1 MFLPNPGILAAGAQ
15 ERTYAD
21 WLAHIAAR
29 APKIINEGDSPGI
42 AFQSLTRVQ
51 MGTGSEGSMFGS
63 SWVSSVSEQ
72 GAHFIGSAARAIQ
85 HGMLT
90 QAAYNAQRASQS
102 IVLLKMYS
110 AWLPQLTGALRNG
123 YVSDSVYE
131 EVFAI
136 SIDEL
141 SFWDAS
147 LKKPITVRPY
157 LNTGPFDY
165 TAAGW

>member
-1 MFLPNPGILAAGAQ
+1 MFIPNPGILAAGTQ

-29 APKIINEGDSPGI
+29 APKIINEGENPGVG
-42 AFQSLTRVQ
+42 FQNLTRVQ
-51 MGTGSEGSMFGS
+51 MGTGAEGSMFGS

-72 GAHFIGSAARAIQ
+72 GAYFNGSAARAIQ

-90 QAAYNAQRASQS
+90 QAAYNSQRASQS
-102 IVLLKMYS
+102 VVLLNMGS
-110 AWLPQLTGALRNG
+110 TWLPQLTGVFRNG
-123 YVSDSVYE
+123 FTSESVYE
-131 EVFAI
+131 EVFGMAI
-136 SIDEL
+136 LDL

-157 LNTGPFDY
+157 FNTGPFDY

>member
-29 APKIINEGDSPGI
+29 APKIINEGENPGVG
-42 AFQSLTRVQ
+42 FQNLTRVQ
-51 MGTGSEGSMFGS
+51 MGTGTEGSMFGS
-63 SWVSSVSEQ
+63 SWVTSVSEY
-72 GAHFIGSAARAIQ
+72 GANFAGSAARAIQ

-90 QAAYNAQRASQS
+90 QAAYNSQRASLS
-102 IVLLKMYS
+102 IVLLKMGGT
-110 AWLPQLTGALRNG
+110 WLPQLTSAFRNG
-123 YVSDSVYE
+123 YGSNSVYE
-131 EVFAI
+131 EVFAMY
-136 SIDEL
+136 IDEL

-157 LNTGPFDY
+157 LNAGPFDY
-165 TAAGW
+165 AAPGW